1 MTTTSLEMLTPER
14 VTELWP
20 VLSAYFDAACK
31 ENEIARDEI
40 DANDIYI
47 LAVTGMAAIF
57 VGFENN
63 EPACALAIQFTDT
76 NGHKGADIIALGG
89 RNLLRF
95 KALYWQTILDWLRV
109 NGVEFLDAYV
119 PSNRAKIYLKRFGF
133 QKSCA
138 YIRKRLQGD

>member
-1 MTTTSLEMLTPER
+1 MSLEMLTPER

-20 VLSAYFDAACK
+20 ALESYFDAACK
-31 ENEIARDEI
+31 GNEIARDEI

-47 LAVTGMAAIF
+47 LAVTGMVAVF
-57 VGFENN
+57 VGFEDGK
-63 EPACALAIQFTDT
+63 PACVMGIQFNDT

-95 KALYWQTILDWLRV
+95 KALYWQTILDWLRI

-133 QKSCA
+133 DKSCA
-138 YIRKRLQGD
+138 YVRKHLKEGSQ